1 MLIRVTS
8 AFSEQQHG
16 TWYHMENL
24 LWSPGSPVSIRLG
37 NVITGTTDW
46 YYLGHTHPSGTSYF
60 DVKRCESVGSV
71 EVSIHGHNGHIFLA
85 QPQSAWSW
93 KLIDSVHTFFWQPSG
108 NGIGVTFLLHG
119 QVISNAQDA
128 STLGKSWL
136 SPKSGSW
143 WLQWWH
149 VQVGA
154 FQNIPHSEFFD
165 VLRRLRDCRVSF
177 SYPIYIM
184 YNPTEITRYNN

>member
-1 MLIRVTS
+1 MAHGITWKTS
-8 AFSEQQHG
+8 CEAQEAQSRFGLGMSSQVQRIG
-16 TWYHMENL
+16 TIW
-24 LWSPGSPVSIRLG
+24 
-37 NVITGTTDW
+37 GTRIHRAPAILMW
-46 YYLGHTHPSGTSYF
+46 K
-60 DVKRCESVGSV
+60 DVKALVALRFRSMVTMV
-71 EVSIHGHNGHIFLA
+71 IFFLA

-143 WLQWWH
+143 WTTVVTCSSWGISKHTTFRVFWCFEKIKRTVVSH
-149 VQVGA
+149 SVTP
-154 FQNIPHSEFFD
+154 FIECIIP
-165 VLRRLRDCRVSF
+165 LK
-177 SYPIYIM
+177 
-184 YNPTEITRYNN
+184 